1 MSANPLHFA
10 LNPADYGLPTTGQ
23 FRELRIWDL
32 HYHGLFEI
40 EAGDPVGKE
49 HEQLLFYMDRF
60 GIERSIALDV
70 GGRRRAPLVEHPA
83 DKVHLKILTGQKDRI
98 SGIVCIDPSEPDKS
112 VAHMEKWIRNGP
124 CVGIKY
130 RGWGNRD
137 ALHCDH
143 PNNDPIIQ
151 AARSMN
157 ALIYVHTWFKV
168 GGEPRRAGGG
178 VYPRGEN
185 TPLNLVNLAKRFPDV
200 PFVCGHGGG
209 DWELGAQIVRPYKN
223 IWFEFAGSDPHSG
236 SVDYAVRELG
246 VDRIVWGGHGS
257 SRSYATE
264 LSKVLDADLTKA
276 QRMQVLGGNVRRVW
290 STIFRQRGYRL

>member
-1 MSANPLHFA
+1 MNPREFTLD
-10 LNPADYGLPTTGQ
+10 PADYGLPT
-23 FRELRIWDL
+23 REQLQALRIWDL

-40 EAGDPVGKE
+40 AANDPVGTDHQE
-49 HEQLLFYMDRF
+49 LLFYIERF
-60 GIERSIALDV
+60 AIERSIALDI
-70 GGRRRAPLVEHPA
+70 GGRRRTPLTPHPGE
-83 DKVHLKILTGQKDRI
+83 KTQLRILTEQKDRI

-112 VAHMEKWIRNGP
+112 VQQMEKWIRNGP

-143 PNNDPIIQ
+143 PNNDPIIE

-157 ALIYVHTWFKV
+157 ALVYVHTWFKV

-178 VYPRGEN
+178 VYTTGEN
-185 TPLNLVNLAKRFPDV
+185 TPHNLVRLAKRFPDV

-209 DWELGAQIVRPYKN
+209 DWELGAQIVRPQKN
-223 IWFEFAGSDPHSG
+223 LWFEFAGSDPHSG

-246 VDRIVWGGHGS
+246 ADRIVWGGHGN

-264 LSKVLDADLTKA
+264 LSKVLDADITTE
-276 QRMQVLGGNVRRVW
+276 QRMQIFGGNLRRTW
-290 STIFRQRGYRL
+290 APIFRQRGYRL

>member
-1 MSANPLHFA
+1 
-10 LNPADYGLPTTGQ
+10 
-23 FRELRIWDL
+23 
-32 HYHGLFEI
+32 
-40 EAGDPVGKE
+40 
-49 HEQLLFYMDRF
+49 
-60 GIERSIALDV
+60 
-70 GGRRRAPLVEHPA
+70 
-83 DKVHLKILTGQKDRI
+83 
-98 SGIVCIDPSEPDKS
+98 
-112 VAHMEKWIRNGP
+112 
-124 CVGIKY
+124 
-130 RGWGNRD
+130 
-137 ALHCDH
+137 
-143 PNNDPIIQ
+143 
-151 AARSMN
+151 MN